1 MSSTSNASVYN
12 AQTPR
17 KPEHY
22 YSSHPP
28 TTHSADQQSLQ
39 TYRLSSYGQDSHRPP
54 MASSQSPAHID
65 AAHRQRIGNQTDAI
79 LTRFYQR

>member
-1 MSSTSNASVYN
+1 MSSTSNTSVCY

-28 TTHSADQQSLQ
+28 TTHPADERSLQ
-39 TYRLSSYGQDSHRPP
+39 TYRLSSYGQSSHSPV
-54 MASSQSPAHID
+54 MASSRSAADIE
-65 AAHRQRIGNQTDAI
+65 AAHLKRVEEQTGSI
-79 LTRFYQR
+79 LSRLS